1 VALFFWVSLFPVRAG
16 FSSLSVFGDALSTTT
31 NNPSVGSLYYG
42 MRRSNGRVWVEVL
55 AQRQGLNYDP
65 NKNFS
70 YYDHNSSS
78 LLTQIKSSPATY
90 TANDLV
96 ILWVC
101 NSDTFDSA
109 QSSANSGQWI
119 VNNSQSQTNH
129 LQIITNLYAKGVRT
143 LILPNAVD
151 ISKVPAF
158 NQGSLTSV
166 MSAGCIDYNTKFTNT
181 LYYFKTNPAYSGLKI
196 YAPDFFKLLNN
207 VITNAAYYGLSN
219 ALLNGKSIDALSDLP
234 NAATNGPGTN
244 YVFWDPENPT
254 AKFHAVIADEAQKL
268 LPQVARISKIT
279 LLTGS
284 NRLDVVD
291 MPGGLNGFV
300 EGATNLAP
308 ANWATNLAAF
318 ASSNTTPSVFVPA
331 SGPQR
336 FYRLRIPYYPYI
348 WSWP

>member
-1 VALFFWVSLFPVRAG
+1 
-16 FSSLSVFGDALSTTT
+16 
-31 NNPSVGSLYYG
+31 

-78 LLTQIKSSPATY
+78 LLMQIKSSPATY

-166 MSAGCIDYNTKFTNT
+166 MSAGCIDFNAKFTNT

-279 LLTGS
+279 LQAGS
-284 NRLDVVD
+284 NRLEVVD

-318 ASSNTTPSVFVPA
+318 TSSNTTPSVFVPA

>member
-1 VALFFWVSLFPVRAG
+1 
-16 FSSLSVFGDALSTTT
+16 
-31 NNPSVGSLYYG
+31 

-78 LLTQIKSSPATY
+78 LLMQIKSSPATY

-166 MSAGCIDYNTKFTNT
+166 MSAGCIDFNAKFTNT

-219 ALLNGKSIDALSDLP
+219 ALLNGKSIDALSDLS

-318 ASSNTTPSVFVPA
+318 TSSNTTPSVFVPA

-336 FYRLRIPYYPYI
+336 FYRLRIPYYPYL

>member
-1 VALFFWVSLFPVRAG
+1 
-16 FSSLSVFGDALSTTT
+16 
-31 NNPSVGSLYYG
+31 

-78 LLTQIKSSPATY
+78 LLMQIKSSPATY

-166 MSAGCIDYNTKFTNT
+166 MSAGCIDFNAKFTNT

-279 LLTGS
+279 LQAGS

-318 ASSNTTPSVFVPA
+318 TSSNTTPSVFVPA

>member
-1 VALFFWVSLFPVRAG
+1 MSLFPVRAN

-31 NNPSVGSLYYG
+31 NNPSVGPLYYG

-78 LLTQIKSSPATY
+78 LLAQIKSSPATY
-90 TANDLV
+90 NTNDLV
-96 ILWVC
+96 VLWVC

-109 QSSANSGQWI
+109 QSSANSGQWS

-181 LYYFKTNPAYSGLKI
+181 LYYFKTNSAYAGLKI

-207 VITNAAYYGLSN
+207 VITNAAYYGLTN
-219 ALLNGKSIDALSDLP
+219 ALYIGKSIDALSDLP

-244 YVFWDPENPT
+244 YIFWDYQNPT

-300 EGATNLAP
+300 EETTNLAP

-318 ASSNTTPSVFVPA
+318 TSSNTTPSVFVPA

-336 FYRLRIPYYPYI
+336 FYRLRIPYYPYL